1 MLAVTILGNNS
12 ALPAFDRHPTAQI
25 ITMEDQIFLVD
36 CGEGTQ
42 MQMAKYKIRRSK
54 INHIFISHLHGDH
67 YFGLIGLLTSMG
79 LLGRTQELH
88 IHAPAALQEIIGL
101 QLKVADI
108 HLPYPLQFHTLCQSE
123 PNQPGQPQPNQPGQP
138 PPNQADQPQPD
149 QPAVLVREARFE
161 VSSFPVTHRI
171 ECWGF
176 IFREVRPFRKVNP
189 EKARQHDIPSS
200 FFDRLKWGESYQKK
214 DGTIVENQWVTE
226 PASKAR
232 SYAYAADTM
241 FDERIAAYVRGVDLL
256 YHETTYLKDLEIQA
270 GRRFHST
277 TSQAATIAL
286 QAGVHRLLIGH
297 FSSKYEKLHAF
308 EEEAREIF
316 PNTDLALEG
325 VTYKV

>member
-25 ITMEDQIFLVD
+25 VTMEDQIFLVD

-79 LLGRTQELH
+79 LLGRTQDLH
-88 IHAPAALQEIIGL
+88 LHAPAALEEIIGL

-108 HLPYPLQFHTLCQSE
+108 HLPYVLHFHSLNEAVS
-123 PNQPGQPQPNQPGQP
+123 NP
-138 PPNQADQPQPD
+138 PTI
-149 QPAVLVREARFE
+149 LLHETRFE
-161 VSSFPVTHRI
+161 VSCFPVVHRI

-176 IFREVRPFRKVNP
+176 IFREVRPFRRVNP
-189 EKARQHDIPSS
+189 EKARQHDVPAS

-226 PASKAR
+226 PAHKAR

-241 FDERIAAYVRGVDLL
+241 FDERVATYVRGVDLL
-256 YHETTYLKDLEIQA
+256 YHETTYLKDLEVQA

-277 TSQAATIAL
+277 TAQAATIAA
-286 QAGVHRLLIGH
+286 QAGAQRLLIGH
-297 FSSKYEKLHAF
+297 FSSKYEKLQAF
-308 EEEAREIF
+308 ELEAREVF

-325 VTYKV
+325 VTYKI